1 MRVPLSWLG
10 DFVSWSGTATQLA
23 DRLTMAGFPVE
34 DIAEVG
40 RLDPR
45 IRVGRLLAVEPHAG
59 ADRLR
64 VCRVDVATAEPA
76 VVVSG
81 APGLAAGQLVPI
93 ALPGTRL
100 PGGDEV
106 QAVELR
112 GIRSAGALCSE
123 AELAL
128 SDDEGRVCLLPEDAA
143 PGTALV
149 DLPGIAD
156 VVLELEVTPNRGDCL
171 SMLGIAREVAALTGS
186 RLRRRRPRLREAGTP
201 AAGELR
207 VRIDAPDLCPRYDA
221 RLVRGVRSVASPLW
235 QVAATACTRHRV
247 LEAYPADSDVG
258 KGTTMH
264 PRWPSHV
271 SVRP

>member
-59 ADRLR
+59 ADRLQ

-93 ALPGTRL
+93 ALPGARL
-100 PGGDEV
+100 PGG
-106 QAVELR
+106 
-112 GIRSAGALCSE
+112 RSIG
-123 AELAL
+123 
-128 SDDEGRVCLLPEDAA
+128 
-143 PGTALV
+143 
-149 DLPGIAD
+149 
-156 VVLELEVTPNRGDCL
+156 
-171 SMLGIAREVAALTGS
+171 
-186 RLRRRRPRLREAGTP
+186 PRHCFA
-201 AAGELR
+201 
-207 VRIDAPDLCPRYDA
+207 
-221 RLVRGVRSVASPLW
+221 
-235 QVAATACTRHRV
+235 QH
-247 LEAYPADSDVG
+247 
-258 KGTTMH
+258 
-264 PRWPSHV
+264 
-271 SVRP
+271 

>member
-59 ADRLR
+59 ADRLQ

-76 VVVSG
+76 
-81 APGLAAGQLVPI
+81 
-93 ALPGTRL
+93 
-100 PGGDEV
+100 
-106 QAVELR
+106 
-112 GIRSAGALCSE
+112 
-123 AELAL
+123 
-128 SDDEGRVCLLPEDAA
+128 
-143 PGTALV
+143 
-149 DLPGIAD
+149 
-156 VVLELEVTPNRGDCL
+156 LEVTPNRGDCL

-186 RLRRRRPRLREAGTP
+186 RLRRRRPGLREAGTP

-235 QVAATACTRHRV
+235 LRLRLRRAGMR
-247 LEAYPADSDVG
+247 L
-258 KGTTMH
+258 
-264 PRWPSHV
+264 
-271 SVRP
+271 